1 MNNINLSLIM
11 IQKLIEI
18 VRMIKMSQVEYDQL
32 TKSVKVK
39 ATGEDAAK
47 WFAVHDIYQ
56 PYYVEK
62 SPRGR
67 VTRFEGF
74 VEVAEAKKL
83 GYVVS

>member
-1 MNNINLSLIM
+1 M

-18 VRMIKMSQVEYDQL
+18 VRMIKMSQVQSDQL

-39 ATGEDAAK
+39 ATGEEAAK
-47 WFAVHDIYQ
+47 WFAVQ

-74 VEVAEAKKL
+74 VEVADAEKL